1 MTEEEKEKWINETA
15 AALSK
20 AVEEFY
26 NKTFGII
33 KLTDDERAIL
43 RNINQNNFDKIGREN
58 GMLYLGTAEPYL
70 AGKMSDEYLFYYMFS
85 GLFKFIK
92 DGEVFKISE
101 LLKE

>member
-1 MTEEEKEKWINETA
+1 MTKEEKDKWIKETA

-20 AVEEFY
+20 AVEEAY
-26 NKTFGII
+26 NKMFGEIR
-33 KLTDDERAIL
+33 LTDDERVIL
-43 RNINQNNFDKIGREN
+43 KNINQNNFDRIGREN
-58 GMLYLGTAEPYL
+58 GMLFLGTAEPYS

-92 DGEVFKISE
+92 DGEVFKIAD